1 MSALLSL
8 DGQLRRQYISFHVA
22 LVSVPIRLLAV
33 KPKSVMRNFVH
44 FAIKRLLL
52 HSVFGVI
59 VSVQFIVSFLHFH
72 RAQVRGGVAGLQND
86 RAQVRVF
93 AHYNAAQR
101 FLLLAGRRKVAV
113 SVQFRLAPLQNPLAV
128 V

>member
-8 DGQLRRQYISFHVA
+8 DGQLRRQYILFHVA

-59 VSVQFIVSFLHFH
+59 VSVQFIVSFLHSH
-72 RAQVRGGVAGLQND
+72 RAYLQFGVAGLPPA
-86 RAQVRVF
+86 RMA
-93 AHYNAAQR
+93 
-101 FLLLAGRRKVAV
+101 
-113 SVQFRLAPLQNPLAV
+113 AV
-128 V
+128 VIVLVIGRWRDIVFLTKNPN